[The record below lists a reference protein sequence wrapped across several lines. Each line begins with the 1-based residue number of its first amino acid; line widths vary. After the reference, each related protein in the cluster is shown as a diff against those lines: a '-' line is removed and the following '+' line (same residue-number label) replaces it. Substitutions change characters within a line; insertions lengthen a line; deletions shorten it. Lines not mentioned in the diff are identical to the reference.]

1 MKMHSSESWLIK
13 FIEAN
18 RAKVP
23 LLLDQRASKSWDLAF
38 SMKP

>member
-1 MKMHSSESWLIK
+1 MKMHSSESLLIK
-13 FIEAN
+13 FFAAN

-23 LLLDQRASKSWDLAF
+23 LLLDQRDSKSWDLAF